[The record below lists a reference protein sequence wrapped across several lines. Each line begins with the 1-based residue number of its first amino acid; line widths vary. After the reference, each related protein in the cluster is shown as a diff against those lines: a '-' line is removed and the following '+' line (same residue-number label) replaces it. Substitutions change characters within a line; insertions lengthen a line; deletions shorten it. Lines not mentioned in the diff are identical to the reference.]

1 MTAPRNKSDRR
12 QALERPHAEAHEAE
26 PGEDDLQRALTPRG
40 RKQAERMSVWL
51 ESQLPEGT
59 RILSSPAVRAEQT
72 VRALGRKYKVRDALS
87 PGASVQDV
95 LETSGWPDAK
105 YPVLLVGH
113 QPALGGLVAHLLGM
127 PEPACTVR
135 KSSVWWLRHRY
146 REEQSQTLLIAVTCP
161 DKL

>member
-1 MTAPRNKSDRR
+1 MDLIIWR
-12 QALERPHAEAHEAE
+12 HAEAHEAA

-40 RKQAERMSVWL
+40 RKQAERMAAWL
-51 ESQLPEGT
+51 EAQLPQGT
-59 RILSSPAVRAEQT
+59 RILSSPAVRADQT

-113 QPALGGLVAHLLGM
+113 QPSLGGLIAQLLQM
-127 PEPACTVR
+127 PDAACAIR
-135 KSSVWWLRHRY
+135 KGSVWWLRNRS
-146 REEQSQTLLIAVTCP
+146 REGQDQTVLMAVTSP
-161 DKL
+161 ERL